1 MDSIL
6 NYNQA
11 QQGQNQSA
19 QQQQQQGGLGG
30 GLMDLA
36 SQLMGQSGGGFD
48 LKALLAGANMQHGNP
63 HDLEKPMTNVLS
75 SIQTVQ
81 RPDAAVDESAL
92 AQAHQQAYNNGH
104 ANPTQAHQLSTEGM
118 GAAAA
123 IQAFKDFA
131 GAGTRQ
137 AQEGPGHQSLI
148 SKLLGMA
155 MSEAVKLF
163 QKSGGAA
170 DGGSEADVM
179 SAAGQALMKLLIQN
193 QVQGALGGGTGS
205 GGNGPNIGQLMSI
218 ASKFM
223 AK

>member
-1 MDSIL
+1 MENVL
-6 NYNQA
+6 NYNQS
-11 QQGQNQSA
+11 QQGQNA
-19 QQQQQQGGLGG
+19 AQGGQGAGVG

-36 SQLMGQSGGGFD
+36 SQFMGQGGGGFD

-75 SIQTVQ
+75 SIQDVQ
-81 RPDAAVDESAL
+81 KPNAEIDESAIASAH
-92 AQAHQQAYNNGH
+92 AQAYDHGH
-104 ANPTQAHQLSTEGM
+104 ANPNQAHQLNTQNM

-137 AQEGPGHQSLI
+137 AQEGPGHSSLI

-179 SAAGQALMKLLIQN
+179 SAAGQTIMKLLIQN
-193 QVQGALGGGTGS
+193 QVQGALGGDYNN
-205 GGNGPNIGQLMSI
+205 GGHGANIGQLMNL

-223 AK
+223 SK

>member
-1 MDSIL
+1 MENVL
-6 NYNQA
+6 NYNQS
-11 QQGQNQSA
+11 QQGQNA
-19 QQQQQQGGLGG
+19 AQGGQGAGVG

-36 SQLMGQSGGGFD
+36 SQFMGQGGGGFD

-75 SIQTVQ
+75 SIQDVQ
-81 RPDAAVDESAL
+81 KPNAEIDESAIASAH
-92 AQAHQQAYNNGH
+92 AQAYDHGH
-104 ANPTQAHQLSTEGM
+104 ANPNQAHQLNTQNM

-137 AQEGPGHQSLI
+137 AQEGPGHSSLI

-170 DGGSEADVM
+170 DGGSEAVSSPLVLVFSPSPIRFPAPPQLCHARSDYR
-179 SAAGQALMKLLIQN
+179 
-193 QVQGALGGGTGS
+193 GACGTF
-205 GGNGPNIGQLMSI
+205 PLYC
-218 ASKFM
+218 
-223 AK
+223 